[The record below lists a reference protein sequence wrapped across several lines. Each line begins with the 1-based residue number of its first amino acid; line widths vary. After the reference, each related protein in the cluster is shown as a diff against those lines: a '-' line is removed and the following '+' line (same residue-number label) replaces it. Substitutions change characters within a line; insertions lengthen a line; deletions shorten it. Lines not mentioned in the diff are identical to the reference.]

1 MDLGEFNKVK
11 TYLMI
16 GVPLFCIGMI
26 IYVRE
31 FLFVRGL
38 GLCLLMASAPL
49 LYASDFEEAP
59 LQFLMPAVCY
69 LMIIKGLYFVGMPYL
84 FRDWVNWVTASDTR
98 WRGLALGGLAL
109 GLVFMTLGLTAWRG
123 Y

>member
-1 MDLGEFNKVK
+1 
-11 TYLMI
+11 
-16 GVPLFCIGMI
+16 
-26 IYVRE
+26 
-31 FLFVRGL
+31 
-38 GLCLLMASAPL
+38 MASAPL

-59 LQFLMPAVCY
+59 LHFLMPAVCY